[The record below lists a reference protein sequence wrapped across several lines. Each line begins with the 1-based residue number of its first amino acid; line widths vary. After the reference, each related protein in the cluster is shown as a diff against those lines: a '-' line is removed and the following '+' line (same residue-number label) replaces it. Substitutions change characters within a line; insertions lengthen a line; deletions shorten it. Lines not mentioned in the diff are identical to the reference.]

1 MSNVIHLH
9 SRPATTSRRS
19 RAVHIAL
26 AFAILAAAPLLLLAR
41 PASAATVNPPRTI
54 PPIITVDPC
63 LTHACP
69 TVPPVTTP
77 PINPCQLRPCP
88 TIPPVIEPCRQDCD
102 PPEVTTTT
110 VAPPETTTPPVVTT
124 EPPHTDPNPPV
135 VIYVDPPVLA
145 HPTFTG

>member
-9 SRPATTSRRS
+9 SRPSTSNRS

-26 AFAILAAAPLLLLAR
+26 AFAILSAAPLLLLAR
-41 PASAATVNPPRTI
+41 PAGATANPPRTI
-54 PPIITVDPC
+54 PPVVIVDPC
-63 LTHACP
+63 LTHVCP

-77 PINPCQLRPCP
+77 PINPCDLRPCD
-88 TIPPVIEPCRQDCD
+88 TVPPVIDPCRRDCD

-124 EPPHTDPNPPV
+124 QPNPPI